1 MAIVERESDAG
12 KNTIRYLYDIPDDP
26 NDAITFNGILMYQ
39 DGAEVCLSKC
49 KGEHIIRLTT
59 VASMEFLR
67 SPSQTYTQAMDLT
80 MEKYQRPVDPERRDT
95 ISAWFADPDNF
106 IVNSIVIWLPD
117 MGDSINALMQGQAGI
132 TIVDYDLAG
141 NNRMQADERRRL
153 PESISTKTF
162 QIPTID
168 SNSPN
173 ATERHIRLSQTCS
186 NNLAAQNQPANICGS
201 VHMQNGAPTGYWFD
215 VCPNPDCDWTG
226 RPGHLIDGQHRA
238 RGVADSASP
247 LEILSTN
254 IIDEA
259 TFDAD
264 ARSKIFEEVTNTAT
278 QLADLHRL
286 NLAYRRRGQIR
297 LAGQTFD
304 MTAGSPNSRSY
315 EVLASLTQGN
325 NPPGAVLQNRIH
337 VLPPQPNR
345 NAYPGRMMNITD
357 GVIWS
362 SIAGNNMNEN
372 WWAGPNGPWVNP
384 ATGAPLTVAQAS
396 RSLQFFYEA
405 LSGVAWPGGVAAT
418 YWQLPGPGNLGR
430 GRLQN
435 PNGPVQS
442 IFKMY
447 PTVVN
452 KIRSQR
458 PAARIPT
465 VAEFRTVLSYLSPIN
480 WEIGTWKRF
489 DQPSIG
495 GQGWRNHLTRILRG
509 LIRDVPLIIAAGAA
523 PRLNPARRVI
533 PVPGRPGLAD
543 VNDWVKAAPDDI
555 DWLTGFTPADPN
567 WDGANLSMGGIW
579 DIRWNVPSPDCRPA
593 SASNEPPLTAVD
605 GRATIT
611 VELGGNVVYEGST
624 QQMRYNLELNFPPG
638 LTGTLTIRYENINGL
653 ASELTTVVS
662 S

>member
-1 MAIVERESDAG
+1 MAIVERESEPE
-12 KNTIRYLYDIPDDP
+12 KNTIRYLYDAPDDP
-26 NDAITFNGILMYQ
+26 QDAITFNGILMYQ

-49 KGEHIIRLTT
+49 KGEHVIRLTT

-67 SPSQTYTQAMDLT
+67 SPSETYAQAMDLT

-95 ISAWFADPDNF
+95 ISAWFADADNF
-106 IVNSIVIWLPD
+106 IVNSIIIWLPD
-117 MGDSINALMQGQAGI
+117 MGDSIDALQQGQAGI
-132 TIVDYDLAG
+132 TIQDWVQAG
-141 NNRMQADERRRL
+141 NQQMDADEHRRL
-153 PESISTKTF
+153 PESISTKKF

-168 SNSPN
+168 SNSPA
-173 ATERHIRLSQTCS
+173 ATGRHIRLSQTCS
-186 NNLAAQNQPANICGS
+186 NNLPLPHQPQNICGA
-201 VHMQNGAPTGYWFD
+201 VHERNEAPTGYWFD
-215 VCPNPDCDWTG
+215 VCPNPLCDWTG

-247 LEILSTN
+247 LELLSTN
-254 IIDEA
+254 VIDEA
-259 TFDAD
+259 TFDPD

-278 QLADLHRL
+278 QLDDLHRL
-286 NLAYRRRGQIR
+286 NLAYRRRGQINM
-297 LAGQTFD
+297 AGVSFD
-304 MTAGSPNSRSY
+304 MTAGTSNSQSY

-325 NPPGAVLQNRIH
+325 NPPGSILKDRIH
-337 VLPPQPNR
+337 VLPKPPNR
-345 NAYPGRMMNITD
+345 NAYAGRMMKITD

-362 SIAGNNMNEN
+362 SIDGNNMNEN
-372 WWAGPNGPWVNP
+372 WWAPNGPWVN
-384 ATGAPLTVAQAS
+384 AGGGLLTVAQAS

-405 LSGVAWPGGVAAT
+405 LSGVPWPGGVPAT
-418 YWQLPGPGNLGR
+418 YWQVPAGGNLGR

-435 PNGPVQS
+435 PDGPVQS
-442 IFKMY
+442 IFKIY

-458 PAARIPT
+458 AAANVPRT
-465 VAEFRTVLSYLSPIN
+465 NEFSTVLNYLSPIN

-489 DQPSIG
+489 NQPSIG

-509 LIRDVPLIIAAGAA
+509 LIRDVPLIIAGGAA
-523 PRLNPARRVI
+523 PTLDPARPIV
-533 PVPGRPGLAD
+533 PVPGRLGLAD

-555 DWLTGFTPADPN
+555 YWLSGFMPSDST
-567 WDGANLSMGGIW
+567 WEGTNLSSGGIW

-611 VELGGNVVYEGST
+611 VELGGNVVYEETT
-624 QQMRYNLELNFPPG
+624 QEMNYNLELNFPPS

-653 ASELTTVVS
+653 ASILSTVVS